1 MTTSTQANARAISI
15 PVIPASAPFTA
26 AQRAWLNGFLAGLL
40 NGSAGEPV
48 VEETV
53 AAPQETIAA
62 ADEDFPWHDAAL
74 SMDERMK
81 LAEERPYPRKL
92 MAAMAQLD
100 CGACGYLC
108 QTYSEAIAAGTEKDL
123 TRCAPGGRETSRK
136 LKELA
141 ANPPKAE
148 VTVKGSPVPV
158 PGPAQQGGEKAGSKV
173 FDRNNPFPAR
183 LLKCSPLNK
192 PESMK
197 DTRFVALDLKGSGL
211 SYKVGDALGIYPE
224 NDPEMVDWIIE
235 ALDTTG
241 AEEVIA
247 PDGPKVSL
255 YEALLKYYSLGKPS
269 DLMFELLINR
279 ASNSDEASALKE
291 LLASD
296 SVAEGDEILDL
307 LRRFPSAK
315 PSPDEFVTALNLL
328 QPRLYSIS
336 SSLKAHPDEV
346 HLTMGVVRY
355 CNSRGRQCKGVCSTY
370 FADRIRPGQKSR
382 VFVHASHG
390 FGVPS
395 NGDVPMI
402 MVGPGTGIAPFRAFL
417 QERKA
422 TGAMG
427 KNWLFFGDQQRA
439 SDFLYETE
447 METYRQ
453 EGLLTRLDLAF
464 SRDQKE
470 KVYVQHRM
478 LENGAEIWK
487 WLQDGAHFY
496 VCGDAKRMA
505 CDVDQALKQI
515 VVEQGG
521 MSPEGAKGYL
531 SDLVKAKRY
540 QRDVY

>member
-1 MTTSTQANARAISI
+1 MITTTAKAIPV

-40 NGSAGEPV
+40 NGASGDTADRQS
-48 VEETV
+48 VESPTEV
-53 AAPQETIAA
+53 AVDAE
-62 ADEDFPWHDAAL
+62 EDFPWHDAAL
-74 SMDERMK
+74 SIEDRLK
-81 LAEERPYPRKL
+81 LAESRSYPRKL

-108 QTYSEAIAAGTEKDL
+108 QTYGEAIASGAEKDL

-136 LKELA
+136 LKELF
-141 ANPPKAE
+141 ANPPKSE
-148 VTVKGSPVPV
+148 ITVKGSPLLSPT
-158 PGPAQQGGEKAGSKV
+158 PAEKAGAKSY
-173 FDRNNPFPAR
+173 DRNHPFPAR

-197 DTRFVALDLKGSGL
+197 DTRFVSLDLKGSGL
-211 SYKVGDALGIYPE
+211 TYKVGDALGIFPE

-255 YEALLKYYSLGKPS
+255 YEALLKHYSLGRPS

-279 ASNSDEASALKE
+279 AANSDEASALKE
-291 LLASD
+291 LLANDNVS
-296 SVAEGDEILDL
+296 EGDEILDL
-307 LRRFPSAK
+307 LRRFPSAR

-346 HLTMGVVRY
+346 HLTVGVVRY
-355 CNSRGRQCKGVCSTY
+355 CNSRGRQCKGVCSTF
-370 FADRIRPGQKSR
+370 FADRIRPGQKTK

-390 FGVPS
+390 FGVPA

-417 QERKA
+417 EERKA

-439 SDFLYETE
+439 SDFLFE
-447 METYRQ
+447 MEMECYRR
-453 EGLLTRLDLAF
+453 EGLLSRLDLAF
-464 SRDQKE
+464 SRDQNE
-470 KVYVQHRM
+470 KIYVQHRM
-478 LENGAEIWK
+478 LENAAEIWK
-487 WLQDGAHFY
+487 WLQDGAYFY

-505 CDVDQALKQI
+505 CDVDNALKQI
-515 VVEQGG
+515 AMQQGG
-521 MSPEGAKGYL
+521 LSPEAAKSYL
-531 SDLVKAKRY
+531 SDLSKSKRY